1 MRTFLVTVL
10 MAALAAAP
18 VSAQRTSRLH
28 LGVTVTSMH
37 GHVWENTM
45 AGAYGGVSFDV
56 RDYLRLGVLYVQKGR
71 VWGDRLNST
80 GERAHSIEV
89 PVLYKHTIA
98 KNTQL
103 LVGTAPSYGDYLDI
117 GAVIGLATRAEDLPF
132 GAEVAYVHGL
142 MRDTDF
148 THGSE
153 PGHRVL
159 RIGVE
164 IPLRAGD
171 RAR

>member
-1 MRTFLVTVL
+1 MHGSSSGALKLLLATVL

-37 GHVWENTM
+37 GHVWENTR

-71 VWGDRLNST
+71 DWGRV
-80 GERAHSIEV
+80 HSIEV
-89 PVLYKHTIA
+89 PVLYKHRIA
-98 KNTQL
+98 KNTHL

-117 GAVIGLATRAEDLPF
+117 GAVIGLTTRAEDYPI
-132 GAEVAYVHGL
+132 GAEVAYIHGL
-142 MRDTDF
+142 VRDTDF

-164 IPLRAGD
+164 IPLRAGE

>member
-1 MRTFLVTVL
+1 MLLLATVL

-28 LGVTVTSMH
+28 LGVTGTSMH
-37 GHVWENTM
+37 GHVWENTK
-45 AGAYGGVSFDV
+45 GGGYGGVSFDV

-71 VWGDRLNST
+71 AWDRVLSIE
-80 GERAHSIEV
+80 GRVHSIEV
-89 PVLYKHTIA
+89 PVLYKHRIA
-98 KNTQL
+98 RSTHL

-117 GAVIGLATRAEDLPF
+117 GAVIGLATRAEGYPI
-132 GAEVAYVHGL
+132 GVEVAYIHGL
-142 MRDTDF
+142 VRDTDF
-148 THGSE
+148 AHGSE

-164 IPLRAGD
+164 IPLTAG
-171 RAR
+171 RQER